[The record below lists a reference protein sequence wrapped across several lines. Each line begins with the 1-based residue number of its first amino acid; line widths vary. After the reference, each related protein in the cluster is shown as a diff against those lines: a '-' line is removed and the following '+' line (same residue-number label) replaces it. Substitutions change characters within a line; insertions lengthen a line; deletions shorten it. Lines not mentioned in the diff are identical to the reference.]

1 MASTRAAIRYAKA
14 ILEIAESKGLA
25 VAVSEDMN
33 SIASTINGNLE
44 LSTFI
49 QNPTLKVE
57 VKENVLLEVFANTNN
72 VTKMLFRL
80 LFENKRF
87 EILET
92 IALEYNNLFDI
103 MNGVEVAK
111 VTTAIPMDAA
121 LETKVL
127 AKIAT
132 LSDKK
137 ITIEN
142 IVDSSIIGGFI
153 LRIGDKQYNAS
164 IANRLQV
171 LKRELS
177 N

>member
-1 MASTRAAIRYAKA
+1 MSSTRAAIRYAKA
-14 ILEIAESKGLA
+14 ILEIADSKKSA
-25 VAVSEDMN
+25 AEVSVDMAL
-33 SIASTINGNLE
+33 IATTIAGNLE
-44 LSTFI
+44 LHSFI
-49 QNPTLKVE
+49 QNPLIKTDTK
-57 VKENVLLEVFANTNN
+57 KNVVLEVFASVNA
-72 VTKMLFRL
+72 VTKSLFHL
-80 LFENKRF
+80 LLENKRF
-87 EILET
+87 EILEA
-92 IALEYNNLFDI
+92 IASEYNNLFDI

-111 VTTAIPMDAA
+111 VTTAIPMDAV
-121 LETKVL
+121 LEAKVL

-132 LSDKK
+132 FSNKK

-142 IVDSSIIGGFI
+142 TVDPSIIGGFI

>member
-14 ILEIAESKGLA
+14 ILEIADSKKSA
-25 VAVSEDMN
+25 AEVSADMAL
-33 SIASTINGNLE
+33 IATTIAGNLE
-44 LSTFI
+44 LHSFI
-49 QNPTLKVE
+49 QNPLIKTDTKKDV
-57 VKENVLLEVFANTNN
+57 VLEVFASVNA
-72 VTKMLFRL
+72 VTKSLFHL
-80 LFENKRF
+80 LLENKRF
-87 EILET
+87 EILEA
-92 IALEYNNLFDI
+92 IASEYNNLFDI

-111 VTTAIPMDAA
+111 VTTAIPMDAV
-121 LETKVL
+121 LEAKVL
-127 AKIAT
+127 SKIAT
-132 LSDKK
+132 FSNKK

-142 IVDSSIIGGFI
+142 TVDPSIIGGFI